1 MRGPLF
7 DDQMLC
13 AASIARRLAIGRRR
27 CVAGRGLEEIIM
39 FVRQVKAH
47 FKPEKFELFNKRF
60 EKEVIPMLQKQK
72 GFRDELSFFDKEK
85 DEAIS
90 LSFWDTKEYADK
102 YARDLYPTIHTK
114 MEDMLKDTPQ
124 VRFFVGTN
132 SRYAN
137 GRHAILPP
145 VFFQFAFDQTGWF
158 SPVNLAAAE
167 VHVSAGQE
175 HLDGD
180 GHKDHA
186 HEPLDRDE
194 TA

>member
-1 MRGPLF
+1 MRASLV
-7 DDQMLC
+7 DDLILY
-13 AASIARRLAIGRRR
+13 AASFARRLATGRRR

-39 FVRQVKAH
+39 FVRQVRAH
-47 FKPEKFELFNKRF
+47 FKPEKFDLFNKRF

-90 LSFWDTKEYADK
+90 MSFWDTKEYADK

-124 VRFFVGTN
+124 VRFFG
-132 SRYAN
+132 
-137 GRHAILPP
+137 GIAILPP
-145 VFFQFAFDQTGWF
+145 VFFCFAFGQTGWF
-158 SPVNLAAAE
+158 NPIDLAPAE

-180 GHKDHA
+180 GHEDHA
-186 HEPLDRDE
+186 HKPLDRDE

>member
-124 VRFFVGTN
+124 VRFFGIVDMPTGGM
-132 SRYAN
+132 RYC
-137 GRHAILPP
+137 RPC
-145 VFFQFAFDQTGWF
+145 F
-158 SPVNLAAAE
+158 SSSLLTRP
-167 VHVSAGQE
+167 AGSVR
-175 HLDGD
+175 LI
-180 GHKDHA
+180 
-186 HEPLDRDE
+186 
-194 TA
+194 